1 MVSYIYMLLITVICY
16 LWQGIAKEQVDFFKM
31 ASANTTVNM
40 KYDYLYTALVNVE
53 SLCVDNTINSC
64 KSGMIVNLPDYKSPY
79 QAKVCESENNYYAFY
94 TDAILTQKPT
104 VSLTADS
111 GFSLIRVKDIPSICK
126 EQHNISNEDSYALI
140 KK

>member
-1 MVSYIYMLLITVICY
+1 MISYIYMLLITVICY

-31 ASANTTVNM
+31 ASANTSVNM
-40 KYDYLYTALVNVE
+40 KYDYLYTAIVNVN
-53 SLCVDNTINSC
+53 SLCGSGTTNSC
-64 KSGMIVNLPDYKSPY
+64 TSGMIVNLPNYKSSY
-79 QAKVCESENNYYAFY
+79 RAKVCEYNGIYYAFY

-111 GFSLIRVKDIPSICK
+111 GFSLIHVKDIPSICK
-126 EQHNISNEDSYALI
+126 DQSNISNEDNYALS